1 MIEMAKDLVC
11 GMDVDPKTS
20 NHVMEYNG
28 GSYYFCSEKC
38 LNEFRKDPDRY
49 LRGGGDSRGGHRG
62 HGGGCCGM
70 MMGGGWTSYVFLGII
85 LLLLIIRFFW

>member
-62 HGGGCCGM
+62 HGGGVGFASRP
-70 MMGGGWTSYVFLGII
+70 GEGTTFKVTLP
-85 LLLLIIRFFW
+85 